1 MSGVVYDG
9 EAELAL
15 AGVAGLEIDHPNAEG
30 FTGDDD
36 AVTAAVRARDAAVYE
51 RPRRCRI
58 LGEGALLLLVI
69 DVDEQIEFAGREAV
83 VLEALG
89 VVEEGGRA
97 ESGTG
102 RGDADRAESADHL
115 PS

>member
-9 EAELAL
+9 EAEPAL
-15 AGVAGLEIDHPNAEG
+15 AGVAGFEIDHPNAEG
-30 FTGDDD
+30 FTGDD
-36 AVTAAVRARDAAVYE
+36 AATAAVRARDAAVYK

-69 DVDEQIEFAGREAV
+69 DVDEQIEFAGGEGV
-83 VLEALG
+83 VLEALE
-89 VVEEGGRA
+89 VAEEGGRA